1 MFYPTPESALQ
12 LGKLRA
18 EQLVREAEADRLYR
32 EARSGAPHPIGE
44 FIALAR
50 AALQTITRE
59 SQHRT
64 PSPVELAQT
73 RGSGAGLPIPE
84 PAAS

>member
-1 MFYPTPESALQ
+1 MLHPTPESALQ

-18 EQLVREAEADRLYR
+18 EQLVREAEAERRYR
-32 EARSGAPHPIGE
+32 EARSGAPHPVGE

-50 AALQTITRE
+50 AALQAIARE
-59 SQHRT
+59 GQHRT
-64 PSPVELAQT
+64 PSPVDPAQT
-73 RGSGAGLPIPE
+73 RGSGAGLPVAK